1 MDNKLIITGFAD
13 EIAPELSLQ
22 IETLKQLGINYIE
35 MRGVNGRPLVAHSL
49 DEVWEIKRTLD
60 ENGIKLSSVGSPI
73 GKIQITDP
81 FEDHFELFKRTVAI
95 AKILNT
101 RYIRMFSFFI
111 PKGADP
117 ESFEPEVFARLEK
130 FVRYAQEQDIVLLH
144 ENEKDIYGDN
154 APRCL
159 KLMERFYG
167 ENFKAVFDFANFIQ
181 VGQPTLEAY
190 EKLHPYIAYVHI
202 KDALMD
208 NGRVVPA
215 GEGDGA
221 VQEILSRLFASG
233 YNGFLSLEPH
243 LAGFTGFGALEK
255 GNPTKVLLQLTGA
268 ETYTI
273 AFNALQ
279 KILANLGVKA
289 S

>member
-13 EIAPELSLQ
+13 EIAPELTAQ
-22 IETLKQLGINYIE
+22 IETLHKLGVGYIE
-35 MRGVNGRPLVAHSL
+35 MRGVNGRPLVGHSL
-49 DEVWEIKRTLD
+49 DEVWDIKRTLD

-81 FEDHFELFKRTVAI
+81 FEDHFELFKKTVAI
-95 AKILNT
+95 ARILNT

-111 PKGADP
+111 PEGADP
-117 ESFEPEVFARLEK
+117 DAFETEVFARLEK
-130 FVRYAQEQDIVLLH
+130 FIRYAEEQDVVLLH

-154 APRCL
+154 AARCL

-167 ENFKAVFDFANFIQ
+167 DHFKAVFDFANFIQ

-190 EKLHPYIAYVHI
+190 EKLCPFIAYIHI
-202 KDALMD
+202 KDALMKD
-208 NGRVVPA
+208 GRVVPA

-221 VQEILSRLFASG
+221 VQEILAKIFASG

-255 GNPTKVLLQLTGA
+255 GDPNKVLLQLSGA

-279 KILANLGVKA
+279 KILANLGAKA